1 MDPQAYL
8 MNQGWSGPG
17 NPLNPSRRPGAHG
30 GLGLTKPI
38 LVARKKNTHGV
49 GKKTTHDHTNQWW
62 LRGFEAALRG
72 IGTDGNV
79 TPVSEES
86 TPETPKS
93 ELYKFFVR
101 GPGLAGTI
109 KPYEYNQ
116 SIQSRPDGDSPPGP
130 VDTSTSNRKLKR
142 KREDR
147 ETSPTAD
154 SSQGGKEKKNKK
166 KDKKR
171 SSAFE
176 SQVACGIATPPE
188 EESHEERT
196 HCIETVEPVKEDI
209 SKKKKRKKEEKR
221 EKKRL
226 QAEALASE
234 IYAKLRTSDQSSD
247 ESSQKKERERKGA
260 SKKARLEEKPGR
272 KGKREKNEKKEKR
285 EKRERKEERKAKKAS
300 KDE

>member
-38 LVARKKNTHGV
+38 LVARKKNTHGI

-72 IGTDGNV
+72 IGTDGNA
-79 TPVSEES
+79 TSGSGES

-109 KPYEYNQ
+109 KPNEYSKPLQ
-116 SIQSRPDGDSPPGP
+116 SLSPDFDTPSGP
-130 VDTSTSNRKLKR
+130 NSGTSNKKKKR
-142 KREDR
+142 KRENTEASLTVD
-147 ETSPTAD
+147 A
-154 SSQGGKEKKNKK
+154 SQGKKERKK
-166 KDKKR
+166 KSRDTKGR
-171 SSAFE
+171 LAI
-176 SQVACGIATPPE
+176 CGIANPPE
-188 EESHEERT
+188 EEDHKEITPYMETMESMKEE
-196 HCIETVEPVKEDI
+196 I
-209 SKKKKRKKEEKR
+209 SGRRKRKKEEKK
-221 EKKRL
+221 EKKRR

-234 IYAKLRTSDQSSD
+234 LRTKSRTSDQSSD
-247 ESSQKKERERKGA
+247 EDS
-260 SKKARLEEKPGR
+260 
-272 KGKREKNEKKEKR
+272 
-285 EKRERKEERKAKKAS
+285 RKEERERAAKKARIEEKQGKKKEKEESKKKAEKKVKRIS
-300 KDE
+300 KD